1 MKTNNDWKLATA
13 DIFWGD
19 LAFYDHVLQVYET
32 EEILIEAFSG
42 FIATGIHIG
51 DCCIVVAS
59 ETHLAAL
66 NERLESQGVN
76 TVEAMADGR
85 YIRVNVEELLS
96 KFIVDDQVDEK
107 LFEQAVKPVF
117 EKCRNS
123 KRLVRACG
131 EIAPTLAGRGN
142 WTAAARMEELWEEL
156 HHKEKFS
163 LFCAYSK
170 NLFEKGTNENINH
183 ICAKHSKM
191 IAGNENQSTGIYYR
205 DEVIA

>member
-1 MKTNNDWKLATA
+1 MKTNSDWKLATA

-32 EEILIEAFSG
+32 EEIFIEAFAG
-42 FIATGIHIG
+42 FIRTGIHIG
-51 DCCIVVAS
+51 DCCILVAN
-59 ETHLAAL
+59 ETHLAAI
-66 NERLESQGVN
+66 NDRLETQGID

-85 YIRVNVEELLS
+85 YMQVDVEKLLS
-96 KFIVDDQVDEK
+96 KFMVNDQVDEK
-107 LFEQAVKPVF
+107 LFEQAMTPVF

-123 KRLVRACG
+123 KRVVRACG
-131 EIAPTLAGRGN
+131 EVAPTLAGRGN
-142 WTAAARMEELWEEL
+142 WAAAARVEELWEEL

-170 NLFEKGTNENINH
+170 NLFEKGTEAKINN
-183 ICAKHSKM
+183 ICAQHSKM
-191 IAGNENQSTGIYYR
+191 IAGNEKQLTEIYYR